1 MQISLVERKGMN
13 SDYEAPLS
21 DGKAIKLSVRGSR
34 LTIQNQEEFSEYT
47 IWELCESLLD
57 EGYVYFWF
65 KGKLV
70 TKESILK
77 LKPKQVG
84 KVYQFDEAEARATA

>member
-1 MQISLVERKGMN
+1 MHISFVKGKGMN
-13 SDYEAPLS
+13 SSYEATTP
-21 DGKAIKLSVRGSR
+21 DGEIIKLSVRSSR
-34 LTIQNQEEFSEYT
+34 LTIQNQEEFSEDT

-84 KVYQFDEAEARATA
+84 KVYQFDEARATA